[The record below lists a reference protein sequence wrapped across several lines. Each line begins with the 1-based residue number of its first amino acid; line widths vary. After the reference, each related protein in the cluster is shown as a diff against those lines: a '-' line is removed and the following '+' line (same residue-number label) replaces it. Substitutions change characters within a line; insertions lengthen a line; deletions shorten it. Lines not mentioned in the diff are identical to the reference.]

1 MKLKFWNDEAIK
13 KKNLTALSA
22 LTGKIIN
29 TNDSSQA
36 KKKKKKQ
43 QAVLQPLEHLIN
55 TEVFSYLWKKNNF
68 KI

>member
-13 KKNLTALSA
+13 KIKILTALSA

-29 TNDSSQA
+29 TNDSSQD
-36 KKKKKKQ
+36 KKN
-43 QAVLQPLEHLIN
+43 QAVLQPLDHLIN
-55 TEVFSYLWKKNNF
+55 TNVFSYLCKKISF